1 MVPPEWFRIL
11 AAKRGKRTSCQ
22 FQYAKKIGYP
32 PKING
37 INIRMYHYTNGWV
50 RSGTTTAGHVLSIK
64 QAVSRVL
71 RDYSSYCSHFD
82 LKLVLAEDLKA
93 PVYRTGKA
101 PIMMLISSISDV
113 GWCCRK

>member
-1 MVPPEWFRIL
+1 
-11 AAKRGKRTSCQ
+11 
-22 FQYAKKIGYP
+22 
-32 PKING
+32 
-37 INIRMYHYTNGWV
+37 MYHYTNGV

-71 RDYSSYCSHFD
+71 HDHSSYCSHFD

-93 PVYRTGKA
+93 PMYRTGKA
-101 PIMMLISSISDV
+101 LIMMLISSISDV